1 MRRLA
6 SILFIAALSLLII
19 ALSAWAALALWYR
32 LPIPEWKRGL
42 AAVAFAII
50 GAGAIVMVLRGRLL
64 VSSVAFGLVFIGVVV
79 WWTTIAPPNVA
90 DWSPDVAR
98 QVTGRIEG
106 NYLTLDGV
114 RNFEWRSDT
123 DFTER
128 WETRAYDLGALR
140 SVDLFMSYWSGPLM
154 AHMMLSFGFEDGS
167 HLVWS
172 MEVRRRRG
180 GEFSPVA
187 DLFKA
192 NPLVIIAAEERDVIG
207 VRSNVRGEDV
217 QIYRMKVPTSV
228 ARGLFVA
235 YVNDANELAREPRW
249 YNSITTN
256 CTTAIVAM
264 MRALGDVIPFD
275 WRLYVNGYVP
285 EYLYDRGALDT
296 SVPMAILREKSHID
310 ERAKQVGLTSAF
322 SSAIREDVP
331 SANDT
336 K

>member
-1 MRRLA
+1 M
-6 SILFIAALSLLII
+6 LII

-32 LPIPEWKRGL
+32 LPLTEWERAL
-42 AAVAFAII
+42 LSVAFASM
-50 GAGAIVMVLRGRLL
+50 GACAIATIVRG
-64 VSSVAFGLVFIGVVV
+64 SSLIPTIVFGLLFTVVLV
-79 WWTTIAPPNVA
+79 WWTTIAPPKVA

-98 QVTGRIEG
+98 QVTGSIEG
-106 NYLTLDGV
+106 NHLMLNGV

-128 WETRAYDLGALR
+128 WETREYDLGKLR

-154 AHMMLSFGFEDGS
+154 AHMMLSFGFEDSS

-192 NPLVIIAAEERDVIG
+192 NPLVIIAAEESDVIG

-217 QIYRMKVPTSV
+217 QIYRMKVPADV
-228 ARGLFVA
+228 ARGLLVA
-235 YVNDANELAREPRW
+235 YVNDANDLAREPRW

-256 CTTAIVAM
+256 CTTAVVAM
-264 MRALGDVIPFD
+264 MRALGDIIPFD

-285 EYLYDRGALDT
+285 DYLYDRGALDT
-296 SVPMAILREKSHID
+296 SVPMATLRRRSHID
-310 ERAKQVGLTSAF
+310 ERARRAGLTSAF

-331 SANDT
+331 LAEAAN
-336 K
+336 

>member
-1 MRRLA
+1 LRRLA

-32 LPIPEWKRGL
+32 LPMPEWKRGL

-50 GAGAIVMVLRGRLL
+50 GAGTIAMVLRGRSL
-64 VSSVAFGLVFIGVVV
+64 VPPVAFGLVFIGVVV

-106 NYLTLDGV
+106 NHLTLDGV

-123 DFTER
+123 DFTEH
-128 WETRAYDLGALR
+128 WETRDYDLGALR

-180 GEFSPVA
+180 GAFSPIA

-217 QIYRMKVPTSV
+217 QIYRMKVPTAV
-228 ARGLFVA
+228 ARSLFVA
-235 YVNDANELAREPRW
+235 YVNDANDLAREPRW

-296 SVPMAILREKSHID
+296 SLPMALLRQKSHID
-310 ERAKQVGLTSAF
+310 ERAKRVGLTSEF
-322 SSAIREDVP
+322 SSAIREDLP